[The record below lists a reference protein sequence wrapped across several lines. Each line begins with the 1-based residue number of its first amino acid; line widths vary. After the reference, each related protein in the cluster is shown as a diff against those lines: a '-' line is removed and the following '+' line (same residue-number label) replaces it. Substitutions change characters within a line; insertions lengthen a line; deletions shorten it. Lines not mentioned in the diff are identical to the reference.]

1 MSSPHILRPGKPLG
15 GRTVLFAL
23 LGFFAVV
30 VAVNGVFIVYAL
42 RTHPGLSDDNA
53 YQAGLAYNRL
63 LAEVETQR
71 QLGWRAALD
80 NETATTGRL
89 TLRLSDR
96 HGDAVIAEAATAQ
109 LRRPGL
115 EAADREIA
123 LVAEGPGLW
132 HLPTADLAPGN
143 WDVHVEVLRAGAP
156 AYRAEWRVLIK
167 QAPRS

>member
-1 MSSPHILRPGKPLG
+1 MSGPRILRSGKPLS
-15 GRTVLFAL
+15 GRAVLFAL

-63 LAEVETQR
+63 LAEVEAQR
-71 QLGWRAALD
+71 QLGWRMTLD
-80 NETATTGRL
+80 NEAATAGRL
-89 TLRLSDR
+89 IFRLSDR

-115 EAADREIA
+115 EAADRDIA
-123 LVAEGPGLW
+123 LVADGPGLW
-132 HLPTADLAPGN
+132 HAPTADLAPGN
-143 WDVHVEVLRAGAP
+143 WDVHVEVVRDGAP
-156 AYRAEWRVLIK
+156 AYRAEWRLRIK
-167 QAPRS
+167 EAPRS